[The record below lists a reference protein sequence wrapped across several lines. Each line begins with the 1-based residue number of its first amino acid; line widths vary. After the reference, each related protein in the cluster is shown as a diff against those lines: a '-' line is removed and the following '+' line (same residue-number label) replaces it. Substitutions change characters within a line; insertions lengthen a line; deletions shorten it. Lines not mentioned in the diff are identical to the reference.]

1 MDRKQKIELLKGI
14 ATGSRSIE
22 ETMPQS
28 VVVRYLSYNISEDAY
43 HEYLTGEIIPGKV
56 YREKH
61 KRLLKNPGRP
71 GLDPGFPGRAAPW
84 TVRAG
89 PAKTGFGPSGC
100 EGCPSSN
107 D

>member
-14 ATGSRSIE
+14 ASGSRSIE

-28 VVVRYLSYNISEDAY
+28 VVVRYLSYNIAEDAY

-61 KRLLKNPGRP
+61 KRLLKNPNRILIGMDLENP
-71 GLDPGFPGRAAPW
+71 LLDY
-84 TVRAG
+84 
-89 PAKTGFGPSGC
+89 KEHLLSL
-100 EGCPSSN
+100 ENKKNES
-107 D
+107 